1 MDAQI
6 ISVYIE
12 LSRKESILSYLQIY
26 VFVVEYNYSTSP
38 YVGKMTSL
46 IFIHGT
52 GVTQSMYTKTFVQIK
67 QLLAAESPYTN
78 VYPCFWGDLGV
89 KKETGSSIPK
99 RLQKPDVTVEDKQI
113 LAWADLHLNR
123 LFESK
128 LLWLLEPSQDAE
140 PEEDAVTKLQRL
152 LGKLQLKPEEQDKL
166 AKERNA
172 EVFIKAVRT
181 VIDNKVYNK
190 ASGTVSNL
198 SSRYYDTVGR
208 AQELGNQIAELLT
221 PSSEDQKLG
230 LGDRVLKSLLL
241 LVQYAVT
248 SMIKG
253 ERSEITESIIT
264 IAGDILLYQT
274 KGELIRQFIQQTIEK
289 AEPPVVL
296 LTHSLGG
303 VASVDLLV
311 KQHLTKVALLITV
324 GSQAPYLYEKNCLYS
339 LEHGEQLPNHFPKWL
354 NIYDSR
360 DFLSYVGA
368 AVFPN
373 QVEDVEVNNKQPFP
387 QSHNYYW
394 ENQETWDAITL
405 RLP

>member
-1 MDAQI
+1 
-6 ISVYIE
+6 
-12 LSRKESILSYLQIY
+12 
-26 VFVVEYNYSTSP
+26 
-38 YVGKMTSL
+38 MTTL

-52 GVTQSMYTKTFVQIK
+52 GTTQSMYDRTFIRIK
-67 QLLAAESPYTN
+67 QQLAAESPYTN
-78 VYPCFWGDLGV
+78 VYPCFWSNLGV
-89 KKETGSSIPK
+89 EKERGSSIPK
-99 RLQKPDVTVEDKQI
+99 RLQKPDVTIENEQI
-113 LAWADLHLNR
+113 LGWAKSHLNP
-123 LFESK
+123 LFKSK
-128 LLWLLEPSQDAE
+128 LLWLLQSSQDAE
-140 PEEDAVTKLQRL
+140 PDENAVTKLQRL
-152 LGKLQLKPEEQDKL
+152 LEKLQLKPEEQDKL
-166 AKERNA
+166 AEARNA

-181 VIDNKVYNK
+181 VIDNEVYNQ
-190 ASGTVSNL
+190 ASVSVSNL
-198 SSRYYDTVGR
+198 SSRYDDTVGR
-208 AQELGNQIAELLT
+208 AQELRNQIAELLT
-221 PSSEDQKLG
+221 SSLEDQKLG

-274 KGELIRQFIQQTIEK
+274 KGELIRQFIQQTVEK

-324 GSQAPYLYEKNCLYS
+324 GSQAPYLHEKNCLYS
-339 LEHGEQLPNHFPKWL
+339 LEHDEQLPNHFPKWL

-360 DFLSYVGA
+360 DFLSYIGA
-368 AVFPN
+368 TVFPN

-387 QSHNYYW
+387 QSHSAYW
-394 ENQETWDAITL
+394 ENQETWDAIAL

>member
-12 LSRKESILSYLQIY
+12 LLRKQSILSYLQIY

-78 VYPCFWGDLGV
+78 VYPCFWGDQGV
-89 KKETGSSIPK
+89 KKERGLSIPK

-190 ASGTVSNL
+190 ASETVSNL

-221 PSSEDQKLG
+221 PSSEDRKLG

-311 KQHLTKVALLITV
+311 KQHLTKVALLVTV

-339 LEHGEQLPNHFPKWL
+339 LQHGEQLPNHFPQWL

-387 QSHNYYW
+387 QSHNSYW
-394 ENQETWDAITL
+394 ENQQTWDAITL